1 MTALLNGM
9 YDLQDD
15 SEKLNR
21 RRQSELNW
29 LQDAILQLE
38 KSLETER
45 MRLAA
50 CGVVADANTPES
62 AKKAREM
69 KSEYLSASLESVCN
83 AVDQEIKYREAL
95 THIREEFIRGQS
107 RINLISY
114 IDAILSDL

>member
-1 MTALLNGM
+1 MTDLLNGM

-50 CGVVADANTPES
+50 CGVVALANTQKS
-62 AKKAREM
+62 AKKVREM
-69 KSEYLSASLESVCN
+69 KSEYNSASLENVCS
-83 AVDQEIKYREAL
+83 AVDREMKYREAL
-95 THIREEFIRGQS
+95 TQIREEFIGDQS
-107 RINLISY
+107 HINLISY
-114 IDAILSDL
+114 IDAALNNL

>member
-1 MTALLNGM
+1 MTNLLDGM
-9 YDLQDD
+9 YSLQND
-15 SEKLNR
+15 SEKLENR
-21 RRQSELNW
+21 RQLELRR
-29 LQDAILQLE
+29 LQGEILHLE
-38 KSLETER
+38 KSLEIER

-95 THIREEFIRGQS
+95 THIREEFIGGQS